1 MTGTPLFCTAFR
13 EILKGADVKTVKL
26 PPKSPNLNPHAE
38 RFVRS
43 VKEECLNRL
52 ILFGESHLRTA
63 VRQYVEHYHIE
74 RPHQGLGNEL
84 ITPANDHGTGAIE
97 CHERLGG
104 LLKSYY
110 RRAA

>member
-1 MTGTPLFCTAFR
+1 M
-13 EILKGADVKTVKL
+13 
-26 PPKSPNLNPHAE
+26 NPYAE

-43 VKEECLNRL
+43 IKEECLNRL
-52 ILFGESHLRTA
+52 IPIGESHLRIA
-63 VRQYVEHYHIE
+63 IRQFAEHYHVE

-84 ITPANDHGTGAIE
+84 ITPDADNGTGAIE
-97 CHERLGG
+97 CHERLG